1 MVAMDTA
8 FTHLLAM
15 LCDIA
20 DPRRA
25 EGKLYGLP
33 HVFLF
38 SILAVMAGANSYRAI
53 HSFIDVHLHRLK
65 QTWEDLIPLA
75 AFLPSPSSSC
85 RLRELYRRRID
96 GGNNRCHQQCDSF
109 SLGRP
114 STKRVGPEISRCFV
128 ARAWSTSRRGAGYPH
143 PASM

>member
-1 MVAMDTA
+1 MDTA

-38 SILAVMAGANSYRAI
+38 SILDPKISPDTEGEVHWFCQKCFENKRKSTMQPEE
-53 HSFIDVHLHRLK
+53 FIP
-65 QTWEDLIPLA
+65 TG
-75 AFLPSPSSSC
+75 
-85 RLRELYRRRID
+85 LYRVWACSVCGEKFQIEAAY
-96 GGNNRCHQQCDSF
+96 S
-109 SLGRP
+109 
-114 STKRVGPEISRCFV
+114 
-128 ARAWSTSRRGAGYPH
+128 
-143 PASM
+143 PAS

>member
-1 MVAMDTA
+1 MDAA

-15 LCDIA
+15 LGDIA

-53 HSFIDVHLHRLK
+53 HSFMDARVAPGH
-65 QTWEDLIPLA
+65 A
-75 AFLPSPSSSC
+75 
-85 RLRELYRRRID
+85 
-96 GGNNRCHQQCDSF
+96 G
-109 SLGRP
+109 
-114 STKRVGPEISRCFV
+114 RVGSS
-128 ARAWSTSRRGAGYPH
+128 AQ
-143 PASM
+143 

>member
-1 MVAMDTA
+1 MDTA

-15 LCDIA
+15 LGGIA

-65 QTWEDLIPLA
+65 ETFELNWRELLSKVVYGLIMRRRDPGAHRADPGLDEAFRQISIADNPAAAGGVNKRRMATQKHGDLGLNGLGQQLA
-75 AFLPSPSSSC
+75 SSS
-85 RLRELYRRRID
+85 L
-96 GGNNRCHQQCDSF
+96 
-109 SLGRP
+109 
-114 STKRVGPEISRCFV
+114 
-128 ARAWSTSRRGAGYPH
+128 
-143 PASM
+143 

>member
-1 MVAMDTA
+1 MDTA

-15 LCDIA
+15 LGGIS

-53 HSFIDVHLHRLK
+53 HGFVDVPCTGSR
-65 QTWEDLIPLA
+65 
-75 AFLPSPSSSC
+75 
-85 RLRELYRRRID
+85 
-96 GGNNRCHQQCDSF
+96 
-109 SLGRP
+109 RP
-114 STKRVGPEISRCFV
+114 SG
-128 ARAWSTSRRGAGYPH
+128 
-143 PASM
+143 

>member
-1 MVAMDTA
+1 MDTA

-15 LCDIA
+15 LGGIA

-65 QTWEDLIPLA
+65 ETFAKI
-75 AFLPSPSSSC
+75 
-85 RLRELYRRRID
+85 RRFNPMEAPWTIACTRIK
-96 GGNNRCHQQCDSF
+96 
-109 SLGRP
+109 L
-114 STKRVGPEISRCFV
+114 
-128 ARAWSTSRRGAGYPH
+128 
-143 PASM
+143 